1 MPPLYLMA
9 VIVSVLTGRRRSFAA
24 DGRRLLGR
32 LTVPPRIVGEEHI
45 PARGPF
51 VVVGN
56 HYQRPGLWVVWGGL
70 LISTAVARRRPE
82 SPEVRWA
89 VAGEWRGR
97 LLGPLPWPAPFLRW
111 LFRRL
116 AATFGHIVVPAADF
130 MSAGRA
136 QAARAML
143 RTLRPPAGAAA
154 PAPLGLFPEARTSP
168 DRSLQ
173 QLNRGVGRLLLH
185 LCRGGTPVL
194 PAALYEVDG
203 ALTVTFG
210 PPVSLDAFHAPGD
223 EAADAALDEVMLAVA
238 RLLPASM
245 HGAYAGRELPKASL

>member
-9 VIVSVLTGRRRSFAA
+9 VIVSVLTGRRRSFTA
-24 DGRRLLGR
+24 DGRRLLSR
-32 LTVPPRIVGEEHI
+32 LSIPPRIVGEEHI
-45 PARGPF
+45 PAREPF
-51 VVVGN
+51 VVIAN

-70 LISTAVARRRPE
+70 LISTAVARRRQE
-82 SPEVRWA
+82 LPEVRWA

-97 LLGPLPWPAPFLRW
+97 LVGPLPWPAPFLRW

-116 AATFGHIVVPAADF
+116 AATFGHIVVPTADF

-154 PAPLGLFPEARTSP
+154 PPPLGLFPEAGNSP

-173 QLNRGVGRLLLH
+173 RPDRGVGRLLLH

-194 PAALYEVDG
+194 PAALCEGDG

-210 PPVSLDAFHAPGD
+210 PPVTLEPSQTAGD
-223 EAADAALDEVMLAVA
+223 EAADTVLDALMLAVA

-245 HGAYAGRELPKASL
+245 RGPYSGREP

>member
-1 MPPLYLMA
+1 MPLSFLLA
-9 VIVSVLTGRRRSFAA
+9 VIASVLTGRRRSFAA

-32 LTVPPRIVGEEHI
+32 LSIPPRIVGEEHI

-51 VVVGN
+51 VVVAN

-70 LISTAVARRRPE
+70 LISAAVARRRPE

-97 LLGPLPWPAPFLRW
+97 LVGPLPWPAPLLRW

-116 AATFGHIVVPAADF
+116 AATFGHIVVPTADF

-143 RTLRPPAGAAA
+143 RSLRPPAGAAA
-154 PAPLGLFPEARTSP
+154 PPPLGLFPEAGNSP

-173 QLNRGVGRLLLH
+173 RPDRGVGRLLLH

-203 ALTVTFG
+203 ALTVAFG
-210 PPVSLDAFHAPGD
+210 PPVTLDPPQTAGD
-223 EAADAALDEVMLAVA
+223 EAADTVLDALMLAVA

-245 HGAYAGRELPKASL
+245 RGPYAGRE